1 MPEHSRTKLTAILW
15 FVAAALALTAA
26 VLNYTES
33 GAFRWPLLAAA
44 FFLGAMGVSTL
55 WRSGRQP

>member
-1 MPEHSRTKLTAILW
+1 MPEESRAKLTAILW

-33 GAFRWPLLAAA
+33 GALKWPLPAAA
-44 FFLGAMGVSTL
+44 FFLAAMGVSTL
-55 WRSGRQP
+55 RRSGR